1 MTLEA
6 GPNPRAHDDYTV
18 GWVCALAKEQTA
30 ATAMLDAQH
39 GPLSKPVTDN
49 NTYTLGSIDNHN
61 IVIAC
66 LPFGRVGNN
75 SSATVA
81 TQMVS
86 TFPSI
91 KFGLMVGIGGGIPPK
106 VRLGDVVVST
116 PIAEFPGVVQWDMG
130 KVEQERKFKRTQSLN
145 NPPTA
150 LLTALTTLQTRHEMQ
165 GSQIPQYL
173 DDLEKNW
180 SRLAA
185 KYCRSDSLED
195 VLFAANS
202 HHRSQG
208 VQRGL
213 IAILWEII
221 SALTGFLLGR
231 STMALTDPVASSG
244 AASDDGQRNDT
255 IMKRKPRDMVVHYG
269 LIASGNR
276 VIKDA
281 GFRDDLNRSLGG
293 HVLCVE
299 MEAAGLMN
307 DFPCVIIRGICDYA
321 DSHKN
326 KAWQEHAAAVAAA
339 FAKELL
345 STVPPQEV
353 QHMPTINNLS
363 HQLEEVAT
371 TVNKIHSEQRNQ
383 EHQYI
388 LDWLSQ
394 VDYAKQQ
401 VYHIKRH
408 QVGTGQWF
416 LNSTQFNEW
425 LQTKQMTL
433 FSPGIPGAGKTTLA
447 AIAIAH
453 LIQQFQSDDTVR
465 IAYVYLNYKQH
476 EEQNADAL
484 LANILK
490 QLAQNRPSLPESVES
505 LYKAHKSNRTRP
517 LLDELS
523 STLQSVCNIYS
534 RVLIVVDALDE
545 FQTSDGQRAL
555 FLSEIKKLQAVS
567 GVNIFV
573 TSRDL
578 PDIRR
583 NFEDSIE
590 LPVSAVDED
599 IRLYLDSCLPRMSG
613 VVGRNKSLQE
623 EAKKEIA
630 HAARGM
636 FLLAKLHTDSL
647 DGMPSP
653 KIVRTAL
660 KKLNGGSDAYGR
672 AYDMVMERVLCQVP
686 ASRDFAI
693 KVLSWLAFA
702 IESLTTEQ
710 LQHALA
716 VEENSIDLD
725 RENLPATEDMVSMCG
740 GLVAIDE
747 TNTVHLVHYT
757 THDYFSVAGD
767 KWFPTGEASMA
778 KACITYL
785 SFDTFNS
792 GCCTTADDFENRMRL
807 YPLCNHAARNWG
819 YYANHSL
826 PGKDQTIINFLQHQ
840 EKLMASVQATN
851 FWEWDHWI
859 LSVSPF
865 P

>member
-18 GWVCALAKEQTA
+18 GWVCALPKEQTA

-39 GPLSKPVTDN
+39 SPLSKPVTDN

-106 VRLGDVVVST
+106 VRLGDVAVST

-165 GSQIPQYL
+165 GSRIPQYL

-180 SRLAA
+180 PRLAA

-208 VQRGL
+208 VQRDL

-221 SALTGFLLGR
+221 SALTGFFLGR

-244 AASDDGQRNDT
+244 VASDDGQRNDT
-255 IMKRKPRDMVVHYG
+255 SDAMMSDGDENEGSSDCSFCDKRRVMKRKPRDMVVHYG

-353 QHMPTINNLS
+353 QHMPTINS
-363 HQLEEVAT
+363 
-371 TVNKIHSEQRNQ
+371 K
-383 EHQYI
+383 
-388 LDWLSQ
+388 
-394 VDYAKQQ
+394 
-401 VYHIKRH
+401 
-408 QVGTGQWF
+408 
-416 LNSTQFNEW
+416 
-425 LQTKQMTL
+425 
-433 FSPGIPGAGKTTLA
+433 
-447 AIAIAH
+447 
-453 LIQQFQSDDTVR
+453 
-465 IAYVYLNYKQH
+465 AY
-476 EEQNADAL
+476 
-484 LANILK
+484 
-490 QLAQNRPSLPESVES
+490 
-505 LYKAHKSNRTRP
+505 T
-517 LLDELS
+517 S
-523 STLQSVCNIYS
+523 S
-534 RVLIVVDALDE
+534 
-545 FQTSDGQRAL
+545 
-555 FLSEIKKLQAVS
+555 
-567 GVNIFV
+567 
-573 TSRDL
+573 
-578 PDIRR
+578 
-583 NFEDSIE
+583 
-590 LPVSAVDED
+590 
-599 IRLYLDSCLPRMSG
+599 
-613 VVGRNKSLQE
+613 
-623 EAKKEIA
+623 
-630 HAARGM
+630 
-636 FLLAKLHTDSL
+636 
-647 DGMPSP
+647 
-653 KIVRTAL
+653 
-660 KKLNGGSDAYGR
+660 
-672 AYDMVMERVLCQVP
+672 
-686 ASRDFAI
+686 
-693 KVLSWLAFA
+693 
-702 IESLTTEQ
+702 
-710 LQHALA
+710 
-716 VEENSIDLD
+716 
-725 RENLPATEDMVSMCG
+725 
-740 GLVAIDE
+740 
-747 TNTVHLVHYT
+747 
-757 THDYFSVAGD
+757 
-767 KWFPTGEASMA
+767 
-778 KACITYL
+778 
-785 SFDTFNS
+785 
-792 GCCTTADDFENRMRL
+792 
-807 YPLCNHAARNWG
+807 
-819 YYANHSL
+819 
-826 PGKDQTIINFLQHQ
+826 
-840 EKLMASVQATN
+840 
-851 FWEWDHWI
+851 
-859 LSVSPF
+859 
-865 P
+865 

>member
-1 MTLEA
+1 
-6 GPNPRAHDDYTV
+6 
-18 GWVCALAKEQTA
+18 
-30 ATAMLDAQH
+30 
-39 GPLSKPVTDN
+39 
-49 NTYTLGSIDNHN
+49 
-61 IVIAC
+61 
-66 LPFGRVGNN
+66 
-75 SSATVA
+75 
-81 TQMVS
+81 
-86 TFPSI
+86 
-91 KFGLMVGIGGGIPPK
+91 MVGIGGGIPPK

-130 KVEQERKFKRTQSLN
+130 KIEQERKFKRTQSLN

-173 DDLEKNW
+173 DDIEKNW

-208 VQRGL
+208 VQRDL
-213 IAILWEII
+213 IAILCEII
-221 SALTGFLLGR
+221 SALLGFLLGR
-231 STMALTDPVASSG
+231 STMALADPAASSG

-255 IMKRKPRDMVVHYG
+255 SDAMMSDGDENEGSSDCSFCDKRRVMKRKPSDMVVHYG

-293 HVLCVE
+293 RVLCVE

-345 STVPPQEV
+345 STVPPQE
-353 QHMPTINNLS
+353 
-363 HQLEEVAT
+363 EVAT

-394 VDYAKQQ
+394 VDYAKQR

-447 AIAIAH
+447 SI
-453 LIQQFQSDDTVR
+453 
-465 IAYVYLNYKQH
+465 H

-505 LYKAHKSNRTRP
+505 LYKAHKSKGTRP

-534 RVLIVVDALDE
+534 RVLIVVDPLDE
-545 FQTSDGQRAL
+545 FQTSNGQRAL

-599 IRLYLDSCLPRMSG
+599 IRMYLDSCLPRMSG

-636 FLLAKLHTDSL
+636 
-647 DGMPSP
+647 
-653 KIVRTAL
+653 
-660 KKLNGGSDAYGR
+660 
-672 AYDMVMERVLCQVP
+672 QVHSFFP
-686 ASRDFAI
+686 F
-693 KVLSWLAFA
+693 
-702 IESLTTEQ
+702 
-710 LQHALA
+710 
-716 VEENSIDLD
+716 DL
-725 RENLPATEDMVSMCG
+725 
-740 GLVAIDE
+740 
-747 TNTVHLVHYT
+747 Y
-757 THDYFSVAGD
+757 
-767 KWFPTGEASMA
+767 
-778 KACITYL
+778 
-785 SFDTFNS
+785 
-792 GCCTTADDFENRMRL
+792 
-807 YPLCNHAARNWG
+807 
-819 YYANHSL
+819 
-826 PGKDQTIINFLQHQ
+826 
-840 EKLMASVQATN
+840 
-851 FWEWDHWI
+851 
-859 LSVSPF
+859 
-865 P
+865 